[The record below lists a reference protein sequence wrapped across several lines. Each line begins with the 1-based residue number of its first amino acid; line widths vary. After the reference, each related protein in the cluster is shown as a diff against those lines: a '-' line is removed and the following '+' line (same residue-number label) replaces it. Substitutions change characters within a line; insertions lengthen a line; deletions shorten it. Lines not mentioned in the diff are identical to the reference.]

1 MPALVVLG
9 CRSKMAG
16 DDLGIICIVTA
27 TIRLLEFIFVIPAAA
42 LTFGEYLDH
51 SPNNDAASECIGNRS
66 GKNRAGIIPVPYLAL
81 SLFFATLSLV
91 LSLVTYKISGK
102 GSPTQPEV
110 RQGLGKLFACQ
121 LFVMPLLLLVLAGV
135 GTSGVVYLRERVE
148 CIGYLGQK
156 PKWYKYLI
164 AAISCQ
170 YVEVCVYALV
180 IFGWLRF
187 ELRRRTLPRKQDA
200 PKTIEETAKEWNS
213 CSQCCCGVTALCCCF
228 SFGGRGIQDED
239 LSSMART
246 LTDLFDDGG
255 TLDIVASDV
264 IAGLMAISLEQEEEK
279 RRCIEQLK
287 KDIKASQ
294 HPEEAGGIDGLGEA
308 TTSRAVVLT
317 EQLKALLRIAAGDV
331 EAGKIVLGQD
341 MASFLPNSTEPDGK
355 TKESSSSV
363 EGTKAKAKA
372 RDEACM
378 YKTNKEGRIH
388 LTVSQFL
395 SPNIET
401 DRYAIAQ
408 GSYFLKYSI
417 AVNTWKNY
425 VFMNLTTNT
434 CKLAFAR
441 TCELPKHRRK
451 RKVAG
456 GFEPVVIGEN
466 ALGLHEAALLKV
478 AGFDCEKTELCYAH
492 FDNTVEKATYCIM
505 IDHTWKSIVLC
516 IRGSLSL
523 EDYVVNL
530 DLDPGELGQIGN
542 ECGFDG
548 VGHYC
553 HQGYLSRAKWIC
565 EDLKR

>member
-1 MPALVVLG
+1 
-9 CRSKMAG
+9 
-16 DDLGIICIVTA
+16 
-27 TIRLLEFIFVIPAAA
+27 
-42 LTFGEYLDH
+42 
-51 SPNNDAASECIGNRS
+51 
-66 GKNRAGIIPVPYLAL
+66 
-81 SLFFATLSLV
+81 
-91 LSLVTYKISGK
+91 
-102 GSPTQPEV
+102 
-110 RQGLGKLFACQ
+110 
-121 LFVMPLLLLVLAGV
+121 
-135 GTSGVVYLRERVE
+135 
-148 CIGYLGQK
+148 
-156 PKWYKYLI
+156 
-164 AAISCQ
+164 
-170 YVEVCVYALV
+170 
-180 IFGWLRF
+180 
-187 ELRRRTLPRKQDA
+187 
-200 PKTIEETAKEWNS
+200 
-213 CSQCCCGVTALCCCF
+213 
-228 SFGGRGIQDED
+228 
-239 LSSMART
+239 MART

-294 HPEEAGGIDGLGEA
+294 HPEEAGDIDGLGEA

-341 MASFLPNSTEPDGK
+341 MSSFLPNSTEGGGK
-355 TKESSSSV
+355 TKESSSS
-363 EGTKAKAKA
+363 EGTKSKA
-372 RDEACM
+372 REEACM
-378 YKTNKEGRIH
+378 YKTNEEGRVH

-395 SPNIET
+395 SPDIET

-441 TCELPKHRRK
+441 TYELPKHRRS
-451 RKVAG
+451 RKVAED
-456 GFEPVVIGEN
+456 FEPVVIGEN

-478 AGFDCEKTELCYAH
+478 TGFDCEKTELCYAH

-530 DLDPGELGQIGN
+530 DLDPTELVAIGE
-542 ECGFDG
+542 ERGFDG